1 MSAIFLYGPPASG
14 KTTVGRNL
22 SLSLGRP
29 FFDLDEAIEEKIGK
43 KIPAIFEE
51 GGEALFRKIEKETLL
66 ELTQKENFNSSVVSL
81 GGGTLLDPENR
92 MLAEKA
98 GRVWLLEAPS
108 PEELEKRFQ
117 RNPNT
122 RPLGN
127 KAEERK
133 EHYASFKSRIAKA
146 FPLPTS
152 LVIVGEGLGPLC
164 DFAKLVI
171 ADTNA
176 ANCQPEALKN
186 TALEL
191 IPSGE
196 EIKNITTIEKIW
208 GLLNDHAIGR
218 KDTVASFGG
227 GVTSDLVGFAAATWM
242 RGIDWINFPTTLL
255 AMVDASTGGK
265 TGCDLAI
272 GKNLVGA
279 FHSPRLVLIDADR
292 LNTLPLKELK
302 VGKAEMIKHAL
313 ISGSEPKFSEIPT
326 AKEIADNLKV
336 KVDIVREDPFERS
349 GKRILLNCGHTVG
362 HALELMSNFTI
373 SHGEAV
379 AIGCVE
385 EARIAQRMGLAKD
398 SFPEELADIFSA
410 HGLPTKL
417 PEGIAL
423 DDLKLI
429 MRRDKKRSGNTV
441 AFSLPCA
448 WGSVIATKISLE

>member
-14 KTTVGRNL
+14 KTTVGKNL
-22 SLSLGRP
+22 ALSLGKT
-29 FFDLDEAIEEKIGK
+29 FFDLDSEIEAKSHK
-43 KIPAIFEE
+43 TIPAIFEE
-51 GGEALFRKIEKETLL
+51 GGEALFRSIEKETLR
-66 ELTQKENFNSSVVSL
+66 ELTQKKNFSDSVVSL

-92 MLAEKA
+92 KLTESL
-98 GRVWLLEAPS
+98 GLVWLLEAPS
-108 PEELEKRFQ
+108 KEELEKRFQ
-117 RNPNT
+117 RNPGA

-146 FPLPTS
+146 FALPTS
-152 LVIVGEGLGPLC
+152 LVIVGEAMGDLNG
-164 DFAKLVI
+164 FAKLVI

-176 ANCQPEALKN
+176 ANCQPEALKD

-196 EIKNITTIEKIW
+196 EFKNISTIEKIW
-208 GLLNDHAIGR
+208 GILNDHAIGR
-218 KDTVASFGG
+218 KDTIASFGG

-279 FHSPRLVLIDADR
+279 FHSPRLVLIDAER
-292 LNTLPLKELK
+292 LKTLPVKELK

-313 ISGSEPKFSEIPT
+313 IKGSEPKFSEIPT
-326 AKEIADNLKV
+326 AREIADNLQV
-336 KVDIVREDPFERS
+336 KVDIVREDPFERC
-349 GKRILLNCGHTVG
+349 GRRILLNCGHTVG
-362 HALELMSNFTI
+362 HALELKSNFAI

-398 SFPEELADIFSA
+398 SFPEELSEIFSA

-417 PEGIAL
+417 PEGITL

-441 AFSLPCA
+441 TFSLPCA
-448 WGSVIATKISLE
+448 WGSVTATKISLE